1 MMDVYIVSY
10 LYVNYQISDEM
21 GLGKTVELLACI
33 FANPKPPDSDSFSS
47 EKVADDIKT
56 KRPKIERVECVC
68 GAASVSSKYKG
79 LWVQCDLCDAWQHA
93 KCVGYTPKSKKNNS
107 SSKEDEK
114 GGDIEKGSAKKKRGR
129 KKTKVEIVE
138 NEERYI
144 CSLCSEIMEA
154 TKAKISTHATI
165 VVCPAPILAQWH
177 SEIMR

>member
-1 MMDVYIVSY
+1 VD
-10 LYVNYQISDEM
+10 YQISDEM

-33 FANPKPPDSDSFSS
+33 FANPRPPTSDSFSS
-47 EKVADDIKT
+47 EKAADDLKIK
-56 KRPKIERVECVC
+56 RQKIDRVECLC

-93 KCVGYTPKSKKNNS
+93 KCVGYNPKSKKNNS
-107 SSKEDEK
+107 SYKEDET
-114 GGDIEKGSAKKKRGR
+114 GRGIEKGSAKPKRGR
-129 KKTKVEIVE
+129 KKMKVEIVE

-154 TKAKISTHATI
+154 TNTKISTHATL

-177 SEIMR
+177 SEIIR